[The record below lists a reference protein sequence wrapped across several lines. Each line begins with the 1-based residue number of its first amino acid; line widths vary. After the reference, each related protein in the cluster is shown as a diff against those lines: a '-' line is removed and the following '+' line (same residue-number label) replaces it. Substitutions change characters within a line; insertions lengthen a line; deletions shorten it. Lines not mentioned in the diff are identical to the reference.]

1 MYTKE
6 NYEKDLG
13 FIEKMDHLV
22 SRRIE
27 FIAYFFAFAVTVMY
41 SKRYALLPFDYRSIA
56 KIVIASA
63 VMGVFVMIANPY
75 GILNM
80 VIVIA
85 VAVVIYFIVLFLL
98 RGIDKKE
105 INLIKGMI

>member
-1 MYTKE
+1 
-6 NYEKDLG
+6 
-13 FIEKMDHLV
+13 
-22 SRRIE
+22 
-27 FIAYFFAFAVTVMY
+27 
-41 SKRYALLPFDYRSIA
+41 
-56 KIVIASA
+56 
-63 VMGVFVMIANPY
+63 
-75 GILNM
+75 